1 MTDADDK
8 DHTVEVGTWW
18 WARLESGASP
28 EAVRIARHGVEVVGS
43 ELGCAY
49 RWAALLEPVVPYVP
63 AGVAPRSP
71 RYDPRP
77 GDTYR
82 TDYDYAGGVVYTVE
96 ARRGDLLV
104 LRTPSG
110 DRTERS
116 VSWWSTGVHTA
127 SWSAGGT
134 SGQGGGALA

>member
-49 RWAALLEPVVPYVP
+49 RWAVLLEPVVPYVP

-77 GDTYR
+77 GDTK
-82 TDYDYAGGVVYTVE
+82 TWSTSNAWGPYTVQVVGVQP
-96 ARRGDLLV
+96 RGDVDVEYMGEDAVFGRFTLDAALWAD
-104 LRTPSG
+104 
-110 DRTERS
+110 DR
-116 VSWWSTGVHTA
+116 
-127 SWSAGGT
+127 GGT
-134 SGQGGGALA
+134 ARWTAG